1 MTVPRKLGVEA
12 SLLNDRG
19 QSVDQKIRR
28 IDKKHNTMKKLLTLV
43 GVLAISASL
52 SAQGTISFAS
62 AGGGVNAPVFDLD
75 GVTRLA
81 GAEFQAQLF
90 YGPEGGGLGSLSPV
104 GNPTSF
110 LTGGGAGHFQG
121 GVITLPDITPGGPAD
136 FQVRAWQTLGGTITS
151 YDAAV
156 AGGAKFGQSTVFTT
170 VTGGPTPNPPTALVG
185 LQSFSLVPEPSTYAL
200 LALGAAAFLFR
211 RRKTA

>member
-1 MTVPRKLGVEA
+1 
-12 SLLNDRG
+12 
-19 QSVDQKIRR
+19 
-28 IDKKHNTMKKLLTLV
+28 MKKLLTLV
-43 GVLAISASL
+43 GLLAITASL
-52 SAQGTISFAS
+52 SAQGTITFSS
-62 AGGGVNAPVFDLD
+62 VGGAGAVNAPVFDID
-75 GVTRLA
+75 GTTRLV

-90 YGPEGGGLGSLSPV
+90 YGPEGGGLGSLTPV
-104 GNPTSF
+104 GNPTPF

-121 GVITLPDITPGGPAD
+121 GVITLGDIAPGAAAD
-136 FQVRAWQTLGGTITS
+136 FQVRAWQTLGGTFTS

-170 VTGGPTPNPPTALVG
+170 VTGGPTPNPPRALVG